1 MSERRAGLD
10 HATRAS
16 ATERLDRL
24 PLLRTG
30 RRALWIEMPLTGCGR
45 FVVCLNG
52 NVEQEGVPRRSTRRG
67 VLRRCGYVHLHI
79 HLVADAIEAAY
90 AARCRTTTSGAWR

>member
-1 MSERRAGLD
+1 MSERRARLD

-24 PLLRTG
+24 PLLRPG
-30 RRALWIEMPLTGCGR
+30 HRALWIEMPLMGCGR

-52 NVEQEGVPRRSTRRG
+52 NVEQEGAPRHSSRRG
-67 VLRRCGYVHLHI
+67 VLRQFGYVRLHV
-79 HLVADAIEAAY
+79 HLVADAIETAY
-90 AARCRTTTSGAWR
+90 AARCRTTASGAWR